1 MKYITLEKF
10 IEDLDLEIV
19 YAASDIG
26 KVNIYSSE
34 ISRPGLQMVGF
45 FEKFAP
51 ERIQIIGSSEW
62 LYYNG
67 LESED
72 RYNSADKLLSY
83 PIPALVFSRKLEVF
97 PEVLELAK
105 KYNRTILRVDLPTS
119 QFINKMINHI
129 DFVTAPSTTKHG
141 VLIEVYGMGVLIIG
155 KSGVGKSET
164 ALELVMRGHRLI
176 SDDTVEIKKID
187 GNSLR
192 GESPNLTRHFM
203 EIRGIGILD
212 IERLYGVGA
221 VKQFEYIDLVVELE
235 IWEESKVYDRI
246 GLDED
251 TIDILGINVPKV
263 TIPVRTGRNIG
274 MIVEVAARNN
284 RQKKLGY
291 NAAHVLNDRIMKEI
305 EARKNLLYDNKIIKD
320 NKE

>member
-1 MKYITLEKF
+1 MKKYITLDKF
-10 IEDLDLEIV
+10 IEDLNLEIV
-19 YAASDIG
+19 YPATDINNV
-26 KVNIYSSE
+26 KMYSSE

-67 LESED
+67 LEPEA
-72 RYNSADKLLSY
+72 RYESADKLLSY
-83 PIPALVFSRKLEVF
+83 PIPALVFSRNLEPF

-119 QFINKMINHI
+119 QFINNMINHI
-129 DFVTAPSTTKHG
+129 DFVIAPSATKHG
-141 VLIEVYGMGVLIIG
+141 VFIEVYGMGVLIIG

-176 SDDTVEIKKID
+176 SDDTVEIKRLD
-187 GNSLR
+187 DQSLR
-192 GESPNLTRHFM
+192 GESPDLTRHFM

-235 IWEESKVYDRI
+235 LWDENKIYDRI
-246 GLDED
+246 GLDEE
-251 TIDILGINVPKV
+251 TIDILGVNVPMI
-263 TIPVRTGRNIG
+263 TIPVRTGRNIA

-284 RQKKLGY
+284 RQKNLGY
-291 NAAHVLNDRIMKEI
+291 NAAQVLNERIMREI
-305 EARKNLLYDNKIIKD
+305 EARKNALYDNPQKEKD
-320 NKE
+320 